1 MMDEIK
7 MERRGKER
15 LVSLRAPNK
24 GAMYYYTPDSYKHM
38 LVLNCALLTAK
49 CAAWLWVAQNTSSF
63 EDAKERSGTGCCSL
77 QKKTKKQTPTAS
89 SVCLC
94 VISPSVH
101 GAFYSNRAV
110 IIPIM
115 LKEQLPL
122 KMLSSSK

>member
-1 MMDEIK
+1 
-7 MERRGKER
+7 MERRDKVR

-24 GAMYYYTPDSYKHM
+24 DATYYYTPDSYKHM
-38 LVLNCALLTAK
+38 LVLNCACLTAK
-49 CAAWLWVAQNTSSF
+49 CAAWLWVVHSTSSF
-63 EDAKERSGTGCCSL
+63 EDAKERSGISCCSL
-77 QKKTKKQTPTAS
+77 PKGKQKTPTAS